1 MDTDD
6 VAPPPATPQ
15 PPKIEDFSIEELR
28 DRIVALES
36 EIAEARAM
44 IDAKQS
50 LRGEAEGLFHT
61 E

>member
-6 VAPPPATPQ
+6 VAPQPAAPQ
-15 PPKIEDFSIEELR
+15 PPKFAELSIEELR
-28 DRIVALES
+28 GRIVALES

-44 IDAKQS
+44 IEAKQS
-50 LRGEAEGLFHT
+50 LRGEAEELFHT